1 MVGAQLP
8 GLYEPEGY
16 SKSSEPV
23 SITSFRI
30 QFLSVSALQLIL
42 DATERIAAHCES
54 VSFCCSY
61 TSRTARSFTSGENLF
76 SLPMTC
82 VISIWEV
89 ETTTGQGERNVRIIP
104 IAMNLQ
110 GIRQPALERKI
121 DDVFSTSGSD
131 QVLLFDREKLL
142 KEHIEP
148 SLFRELNQR
157 SQAKEATSY
166 STKLIAWIE
175 GK

>member
-1 MVGAQLP
+1 
-8 GLYEPEGY
+8 
-16 SKSSEPV
+16 
-23 SITSFRI
+23 
-30 QFLSVSALQLIL
+30 
-42 DATERIAAHCES
+42 
-54 VSFCCSY
+54 
-61 TSRTARSFTSGENLF
+61 
-76 SLPMTC
+76 
-82 VISIWEV
+82 
-89 ETTTGQGERNVRIIP
+89 
-104 IAMNLQ
+104 MNLQ

-166 STKLIAWIE
+166 SIKLIAWIE